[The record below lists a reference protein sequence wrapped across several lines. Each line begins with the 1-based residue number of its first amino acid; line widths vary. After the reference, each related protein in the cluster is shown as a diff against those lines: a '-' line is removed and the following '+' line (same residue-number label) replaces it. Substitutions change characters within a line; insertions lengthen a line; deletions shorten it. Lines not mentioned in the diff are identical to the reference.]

1 MLVRQAVLAR
11 SLMSVLCALLLLPS
25 VVDAGQL
32 VGIGLDKPA
41 QPPQQQQP
49 EPQQNGHLQQ
59 PSSTATSATG
69 QQPSS
74 NWSQGTVPQSSS
86 LSDGSSVVP
95 RSADSATQEGKRL
108 SPRIFTFGIGPY
120 CNHYFLKRLA
130 GKGSAKCLILVSVNG
145 RRLVVGQR

>member
-1 MLVRQAVLAR
+1 M
-11 SLMSVLCALLLLPS
+11 SLLFALLRLPS

-41 QPPQQQQP
+41 QPPQQQQQP
-49 EPQQNGHLQQ
+49 EAQQNGHLQQ

-95 RSADSATQEGKRL
+95 RSAGDASQEGKRL

-130 GKGSAKCLILVSVNG
+130 GKGFAKWFPAC
-145 RRLVVGQR
+145 Q